1 MVSDLELIEK
11 FNDGD
16 NDAFEELIIRYERK
30 IYSICFYFLKN
41 REDAEDAA
49 QEVILKLYKKLGS
62 FRKEAAFST
71 WMNYVAS
78 NTCRDYLRKRKRNQ
92 VLHLDDDIQ
101 TEEGRIA
108 RELPSDEDTPEERME
123 KKELGV
129 LMQETLFKL
138 KEDHREILLMREYQ
152 ELSYEEISEI
162 LEISVG
168 TVKSRIYRARQDLRI
183 LLNRGEQLQ
192 GYIRQIDS

>member
-11 FNDGD
+11 FNNGD
-16 NDAFEELIIRYERK
+16 KDAFEQLIIRYERK
-30 IYSICFYFLKN
+30 IYSICFYFLKS

-49 QEVILKLYKKLGS
+49 QEVILKLYKKLES

-92 VLHLDDDIQ
+92 VLHLDEDIR
-101 TEEGRIA
+101 TDEGNIS
-108 RELPSDEDTPEERME
+108 RELPSEEDTPEESME

-129 LMQETLFKL
+129 LMQEALFKL
-138 KEDHREILLMREYQ
+138 RDDHKEILLMREYQ
-152 ELSYEEISEI
+152 ELSYDEISEI

-168 TVKSRIYRARQDLRI
+168 TVKSRIYRARQDLKG

-192 GYIRQIDS
+192 GYIRQKDS

>member
-1 MVSDLELIEK
+1 MVSDLELIER
-11 FNDGD
+11 FSNGD
-16 NDAFEELIIRYERK
+16 QDAFEQLIIRYEKK
-30 IYSICFYFLKN
+30 IYSICYYFLKN

-49 QEVILKLYKKLGS
+49 QEVILKIYKKLGG

-92 VLHLDDDIQ
+92 VLYLDDDIK
-101 TEEGRIA
+101 TEEGQIH
-108 RELPSDEDTPEERME
+108 RELPSEEDTPEERME
-123 KKELGV
+123 KKELGE
-129 LMQETLFKL
+129 LMQEALFKL
-138 KEDHREILLMREYQ
+138 KEDHKEILLMREYQ

-168 TVKSRIYRARQDLRI
+168 TVKSRIYRARQDLKV
-183 LLNRGEQLQ
+183 LVNRGEQLH
-192 GYIRQIDS
+192 GYIRQKDS

>member
-1 MVSDLELIEK
+1 MVSDVELIGK

-16 NDAFEELIIRYERK
+16 VDAFEQLIIRYEKK

-49 QEVILKLYKKLGS
+49 QEIILKLYKKLGS
-62 FRKEAAFST
+62 FRQEAAFST

-78 NTCRDYLRKRKRNQ
+78 NTCRDYLRKRKRNK

-101 TEEGRIA
+101 TEDGQIS
-108 RELPSDEDTPEERME
+108 RELPSEESTPEERIE
-123 KKELGV
+123 NKELGV
-129 LMQETLFKL
+129 LMQDTIAKL

-152 ELSYEEISEI
+152 ELSYEEIAKI

-168 TVKSRIYRARQDLRI
+168 TVKSRIYRARKDLKA
-183 LLNRGEQLQ
+183 LLNQGEQLQ
-192 GYIRQIDS
+192 GYIRQKDS

>member
-11 FNDGD
+11 FGNGD
-16 NDAFEELIIRYERK
+16 EKAFEQLIIRYERK
-30 IYSICFYFLKN
+30 IYSICIYFLKN

-49 QEVILKLYKKLGS
+49 QEIILKLYKKLGS
-62 FRKEAAFST
+62 FRKESAFST

-92 VLHLDDDIQ
+92 VLYLDEDIR
-101 TEEGRIA
+101 TDESSIS
-108 RELPSDEDTPEERME
+108 RELPSEEDTPEECME

-129 LMQETLFKL
+129 LMQEALFKL
-138 KEDHREILLMREYQ
+138 KDDHKEILLMREYQ

-168 TVKSRIYRARQDLRI
+168 TVKSRIYRARQDLKG
-183 LLNRGEQLQ
+183 LLNQGEQLQ
-192 GYIRQIDS
+192 GYIRQKDS

>member
-11 FNDGD
+11 FGNGD
-16 NDAFEELIIRYERK
+16 EKAFEQLIIRYERK
-30 IYSICFYFLKN
+30 IYSICIYFLKN

-49 QEVILKLYKKLGS
+49 QEIILKLYKKLGS
-62 FRKEAAFST
+62 FRKESAFST

-92 VLHLDDDIQ
+92 VLYLDEDIR
-101 TEEGRIA
+101 TDESSIS
-108 RELPSDEDTPEERME
+108 RELPSEEDTPEERME
-123 KKELGV
+123 KKELGI
-129 LMQETLFKL
+129 LMQEALFKL
-138 KEDHREILLMREYQ
+138 KDDHKEILLMREYQ

-168 TVKSRIYRARQDLRI
+168 TVKSRIYRARQDLKG
-183 LLNRGEQLQ
+183 LLNQGEQLQ
-192 GYIRQIDS
+192 GYIRQKDS

>member
-11 FNDGD
+11 FGNGD
-16 NDAFEELIIRYERK
+16 EKAFEQLIIRYERK
-30 IYSICFYFLKN
+30 IYSICIYFLKN

-49 QEVILKLYKKLGS
+49 QETILKLYRKVGS
-62 FRKEAAFST
+62 FRKESAFST

-92 VLHLDDDIQ
+92 VLYLDEDIR
-101 TEEGRIA
+101 TDESSIS
-108 RELPSDEDTPEERME
+108 RELPSEEDTPEERME

-129 LMQETLFKL
+129 LMQEALFKL
-138 KEDHREILLMREYQ
+138 KDDHKEILLMREYQ

-168 TVKSRIYRARQDLRI
+168 TVKSRIYRARQDLKG
-183 LLNRGEQLQ
+183 LLNQGEQLQ
-192 GYIRQIDS
+192 GYIRQKDS

>member
-1 MVSDLELIEK
+1 MVSDLELIEN
-11 FNDGD
+11 FGNGD
-16 NDAFEELIIRYERK
+16 EKAFEQLIIRYERK
-30 IYSICFYFLKN
+30 IYSICIYFLKN

-49 QEVILKLYKKLGS
+49 QEIILKLYKKVGS
-62 FRKEAAFST
+62 FRKESAFST

-92 VLHLDDDIQ
+92 VLYLDEDIR
-101 TEEGRIA
+101 TDESSIS
-108 RELPSDEDTPEERME
+108 RELPSEEDTPEERME

-129 LMQETLFKL
+129 LMQEALFKL
-138 KEDHREILLMREYQ
+138 KDDHKEILLMREYQ

-168 TVKSRIYRARQDLRI
+168 TVKSRIYRARQDLKG
-183 LLNRGEQLQ
+183 LLNQGEQLQ
-192 GYIRQIDS
+192 GYIRQKDS

>member
-1 MVSDLELIEK
+1 MVSDVELIGK

-16 NDAFEELIIRYERK
+16 VDAFEQLIIRYEKK

-41 REDAEDAA
+41 REVADDAA
-49 QEVILKLYKKLGS
+49 QEIILKLYKKLGS
-62 FRKEAAFST
+62 FRQEAAFST

-78 NTCRDYLRKRKRNQ
+78 NTCRDYLRKRKRNK

-101 TEEGRIA
+101 TEDGQIS
-108 RELPSDEDTPEERME
+108 RELPSEESTPEERIE
-123 KKELGV
+123 NKELGV
-129 LMQETLFKL
+129 LMQDTIAKL

-152 ELSYEEISEI
+152 ELSYEEIAKI

-168 TVKSRIYRARQDLRI
+168 TVKSRIYRARKDLKA
-183 LLNRGEQLQ
+183 LLNQGEQLQ
-192 GYIRQIDS
+192 GYIRQKDS